1 MLKVKS
7 SLDQSTPRKGI
18 EFDEEMQSPVSINF
32 DFDSVTTETMKKVV
46 ISSSS
51 SIGKSTGKAKATLR
65 KKIWE
70 DIRSETKENWDAMH
84 AALQQQL
91 TGTVELDWAVPIVAP
106 KAITL
111 QPPTEADFTLMATK
125 LEERLKKR
133 KELLAQVQAK
143 VDKLSFTD
151 EEKAGVKQEFDVVR
165 MMEDQ
170 RWSQVTKQLGSND
183 LQFPILNADCQ
194 FNTKLPSLRV
204 FLSSPAKI
212 GGPCTEAEMKSGA
225 WGIEHKT
232 LEATDANAVPF
243 NLIRREMIEKEA
255 LVTKETTTF
264 QQGSVEIQVDPS
276 TELRTFFTK
285 RRAVHITKEEMA
297 AGVWGIEHKTLA
309 PQDANAI
316 NFPLQSAWSKD
327 GEHGVKDEI
336 SSVTPVQV
344 DPSTLREELHASSD
358 TEFYSETDSE
368 CSACFHPNQPE
379 WKLDEKQE
387 QYFATGWAEE
397 IATKRD
403 GAQMLTSIDENR
415 LCQWKYFNR
424 TDLISSDKTL
434 KKQDSVW
441 KSREERK
448 NSLTPKSIRWRIQ
461 QLNKRFGGKRV
472 DSFFAPIRDDNFTM
486 DVIKVSLPE
495 EREEKLQ
502 ALAASELEVGWYGSL
517 RPPCVRR
524 KGQREATFD
533 LAGKDDDRLS
543 VWRYYTRID
552 LIATDKTLPSQD
564 QVWSLREKKKMTTK
578 SIRWR
583 IQQLNAR
590 FGGKRVESFFAP
602 IRDDNLTLDVIK
614 VSLPENCAA
623 FWAAIR
629 EREQVEALRREKR
642 TAAMFSLRSSRITFY
657 NNKEAVMKLLLKK
670 DAHFMKLR
678 APFKFL
684 PMSGG
689 EEVTSLTLQSPFF
702 VEFLKYSAEGTT
714 VTPSNVV
721 VAVVLPPDNS
731 EEEDEMKGEDD
742 GSAHFVDEDDKSDG
756 SKKDK
761 TELET
766 QVAEAKQA
774 YQKADEA
781 DDDDD
786 NVMRLYGVYQ
796 DLKQKLQVL
805 E

>member
-1 MLKVKS
+1 MATIFAPSNPLP
-7 SLDQSTPRKGI
+7 STPVKTTKEQADGL
-18 EFDEEMQSPVSINF
+18 SPVSIFADLGSAEFVGDDKANN
-32 DFDSVTTETMKKVV
+32 STQKNNERAARLEM
-46 ISSSS
+46 
-51 SIGKSTGKAKATLR
+51 GKTKASR
-65 KKIWE
+65 
-70 DIRSETKENWDAMH
+70 RSELWNNIHDETKGDWDAMH

-91 TGTVELDWAVPIVAP
+91 TGKVELDWAVPIVTP

-125 LEERLKKR
+125 LEERLNKR

-151 EEKAGVKQEFDVVR
+151 EEKAGIKQEFDVIR
-165 MMEDQ
+165 MTEDQ
-170 RWSQVTKQLGSND
+170 RWSQVTKQLGSNA
-183 LQFPILNADCQ
+183 LQFPILNAGCQ
-194 FNTKLPSLRV
+194 FNTNLPSLRV
-204 FLSSPAKI
+204 FLSSSTKM

-232 LEATDANAVPF
+232 LAATDVNAVPF
-243 NLIRREMIEKEA
+243 NLIRREMIEEEE
-255 LVTKETTTF
+255 LVGKETTTF
-264 QQGSVEIQVDPS
+264 QQGSVEIQVNPS

-285 RRAVHITKEEMA
+285 RSAVHISKEEMA

-309 PQDANAI
+309 PQDANAM

-424 TDLISSDKTL
+424 TDLISSNKTL

-448 NSLTPKSIRWRIQ
+448 ILLTPKSIRWRIQ
-461 QLNKRFGGKRV
+461 QLNKHFGGKRV
-472 DSFFAPIRDDNFTM
+472 DSFFAPIRDNNFTM

-517 RPPCVRR
+517 RCLGPQERQLP
-524 KGQREATFD
+524 AAPYD
-533 LAGKDDDRLS
+533 LAGKDENRLS

-583 IQQLNAR
+583 IQQLNAH

-602 IRDDNLTLDVIK
+602 IRDENLTLDVIK

-629 EREQVEALRREKR
+629 EREQVEMVAREKR
-642 TAAMFSLRSSRITFY
+642 IAAMFELRSSRIAFY
-657 NNKEAVMKLLLKK
+657 KNRDMVIKLLAKK
-670 DAHFMKLR
+670 DTHFMR
-678 APFKFL
+678 PRTPFKFL
-684 PMSGG
+684 PMSVGK
-689 EEVTSLTLQSPFF
+689 EVTSLTLQSLFF
-702 VEFLKYSAEGTT
+702 AEFLKCPNQGSSSTT
-714 VTPSNVV
+714 TSSVTVV
-721 VAVVLPPDNS
+721 ENS
-731 EEEDEMKGEDD
+731 PEKKEEED
-742 GSAHFVDEDDKSDG
+742 GSAHFVEEDKAAAKIERG
-756 SKKDK
+756 A
-761 TELET
+761 LEKL
-766 QVAEAKQA
+766 VAEARAA
-774 YQKADEA
+774 YKKA

-786 NVMRLYGVYQ
+786 VDDEECMRLFDVYQ
-796 DLKQKLQVL
+796 ALKADLK
-805 E
+805 

>member
-1 MLKVKS
+1 M
-7 SLDQSTPRKGI
+7 
-18 EFDEEMQSPVSINF
+18 
-32 DFDSVTTETMKKVV
+32 
-46 ISSSS
+46 
-51 SIGKSTGKAKATLR
+51 GKTKASRRSELW
-65 KKIWE
+65 KKIH
-70 DIRSETKENWDAMH
+70 DETKSDWDAMH
-84 AALQQQL
+84 VALGEQL
-91 TGTVELDWAVPIVAP
+91 NAWVELDWAVPIVTP

-125 LEERLKKR
+125 LEERLNKR

-151 EEKAGVKQEFDVVR
+151 EEKAGVKQEFDVIR
-165 MMEDQ
+165 MTEDQ
-170 RWSQVTKQLGSND
+170 RWSQVTKQLGSNA
-183 LQFPILNADCQ
+183 LPFPILNAGCQ
-194 FNTKLPSLRV
+194 FNTNLPSLRV
-204 FLSSPAKI
+204 FLSSPTKM

-232 LEATDANAVPF
+232 LEATDVNAVPF
-243 NLIRREMIEKEA
+243 NLIRREMIEEEA
-255 LVTKETTTF
+255 LVAKETTTF
-264 QQGSVEIQVDPS
+264 QQGSVEIQVNPS

-285 RRAVHITKEEMA
+285 RSAVHISKEEMA

-309 PQDANAI
+309 PQDANAM

-502 ALAASELEVGWYGSL
+502 VLAASELEVGWYGSL
-517 RPPCVRR
+517 RCLGRQERQLPAAPY
-524 KGQREATFD
+524 D
-533 LAGKDDDRLS
+533 LAGKDENRLS

-629 EREQVEALRREKR
+629 EHEQVEIVAREKR
-642 TAAMFSLRSSRITFY
+642 IAAMFELRSSRITFY
-657 NNKEAVMKLLLKK
+657 KNRDMVTKLLAKK
-670 DAHFMKLR
+670 DAHFMR
-678 APFKFL
+678 PRTPFKFL
-684 PMSGG
+684 PMNGG
-689 EEVTSLTLQSPFF
+689 EEVTSLTLQSLFF
-702 VEFLKYSAEGTT
+702 AEFLKCSNQGSSTT
-714 VTPSNVV
+714 TSSVTVV
-721 VAVVLPPDNS
+721 VVENNPEKK
-731 EEEDEMKGEDD
+731 EEED
-742 GSAHFVDEDDKSDG
+742 GSAHFVDEDKTAAKIDKG
-756 SKKDK
+756 A
-761 TELET
+761 LEKL
-766 QVAEAKQA
+766 VAEARAA
-774 YQKADEA
+774 YKKA
-781 DDDDD
+781 DDDDGVD
-786 NVMRLYGVYQ
+786 DEECMRLFDVYQ
-796 DLKQKLQVL
+796 ALKADLK
-805 E
+805 